1 MLLVQVMKHR
11 IHQAAEIYVNKSLE
25 VLSCPEARDNLGHEA
40 SDHVLRLVGPVFRLA
55 KVER

>member
-11 IHQAAEIYVNKSLE
+11 IHQAAEMYVNKSLE

-40 SDHVLRLVGPVFRLA
+40 SDHVLRLVGPV
-55 KVER
+55 ER